1 MFVKPMKARYYTRA
15 LSEKETE
22 ILAVERSRPVANF
35 IARLGRIRVTEQVVG
50 YEKRNVYSGELLDR
64 LSLDLPPQSFETVGL
79 WLEIEDIL
87 QEMVLRRGLHFMG
100 GIHAL
105 EHALISMFP
114 LFALC
119 DRNDIGGIAVPLH
132 PQAQK
137 SAVFIYDGY
146 QGGVGLAARGFEMI
160 EELLVKAGE
169 LIGRCPCDSGCP
181 SCIHSPK
188 CGAGNKPLDKTAASL
203 LVKGLLGDVPLK
215 VESRKQGEDFVA
227 VPEEDAREDRGGDPA
242 VGLFDIETQ
251 RLADEVGG
259 WGNVHLMR
267 LAVAVL
273 YDNRSDIYETFTEEQ
288 VESLIERL
296 QDFDLVVGFNIKR
309 FDYRVLG
316 AYTALDFRALPTFD
330 ILEDIHSRLG
340 FRLSLGH
347 LAEQTL
353 GKAKIADGIQ
363 AVRWFREGN
372 LDAVTD
378 YCKEDVTITKELFE
392 FGLSH
397 GYLLYRTRAGQAVR
411 LPVDWS
417 MDRILHKMS

>member
-1 MFVKPMKARYYTRA
+1 VFVKAIKARYYTRA

-35 IARLGRIRVTEQVVG
+35 LARLGRIRVTEQVVG
-50 YEKRNVYSGELLDR
+50 YEKRNLYSGELLDN
-64 LSLDLPPQSFETVGL
+64 LSLELPPQSFETVGL

-87 QEMVLRRGLHFMG
+87 QEMILRRGLHFMG

-119 DRNDIGGIAVPLH
+119 DRNE
-132 PQAQK
+132 
-137 SAVFIYDGY
+137 
-146 QGGVGLAARGFEMI
+146 AARGFEMI
-160 EELLVKAGE
+160 EELLVKTGE

-203 LVKGLLGDVPLK
+203 LVKGLLGEVPLK
-215 VESRKQGEDFVA
+215 VKSSKQGEDFV
-227 VPEEDAREDRGGDPA
+227 VELEEDAGKDNGSDPA
-242 VGLFDIETQ
+242 VGVFDIETQ

-273 YDNRSDIYETFTEEQ
+273 YDSRSDIYEAFTEEQ

-296 QDFDLVVGFNIKR
+296 QNFDLVVGFNIKR

-316 AYTALDFRALPTFD
+316 AYTALDFRTLPTFD
-330 ILEDIHSRLG
+330 ILEDIHRRLG

-363 AVRWFREGN
+363 AVRWLMR
-372 LDAVTD
+372 
-378 YCKEDVTITKELFE
+378 
-392 FGLSH
+392 
-397 GYLLYRTRAGQAVR
+397 
-411 LPVDWS
+411 
-417 MDRILHKMS
+417 

>member
-1 MFVKPMKARYYTRA
+1 
-15 LSEKETE
+15 
-22 ILAVERSRPVANF
+22 
-35 IARLGRIRVTEQVVG
+35 
-50 YEKRNVYSGELLDR
+50 
-64 LSLDLPPQSFETVGL
+64 
-79 WLEIEDIL
+79 
-87 QEMVLRRGLHFMG
+87 
-100 GIHAL
+100 
-105 EHALISMFP
+105 MFP

-132 PQAQK
+132 PQTQK

-146 QGGVGLAARGFEMI
+146 PGGVGLAARGFEMI
-160 EELLVKAGE
+160 EELLVKTGE
-169 LIGRCPCDSGCP
+169 LVGRCPCDSGCP

-203 LVKGLLGDVPLK
+203 LVKGLLGEVPLK

-227 VPEEDAREDRGGDPA
+227 VPEEEVGKENGSDPA

-273 YDNRSDIYETFTEEQ
+273 YDNRSDSYESFAEEQ

-296 QDFDLVVGFNIKR
+296 QNFDLVVGFNIKR

-316 AYTALDFRALPTFD
+316 AYTSLDFRTLPTFD
-330 ILEDIHSRLG
+330 ILEDIHRRLG

-378 YCKEDVTITKELFE
+378 YCKEDVAITKELFDCFIAPGQGGE
-392 FGLSH
+392 SGYRWIGIWIGFCIKLAKVDAVKRKLSW
-397 GYLLYRTRAGQAVR
+397 TRRSPLPCWASKDVEPESVADHPLTVSTPFRLTSWVLPIEHLEGVFVVGQSVIVET
-411 LPVDWS
+411 LVGP
-417 MDRILHKMS
+417 